1 MLTYWLM
8 YLVPSIIT
16 LYVGSKTQ
24 IKLIPWVFIGFIF
37 IILVGLRYE
46 VGGDW
51 GNYLRNYQD
60 MQGLSL
66 VEILRYGDPGHQ
78 FFTWLSQRW
87 NLGIYGI
94 NVLYGTIFI
103 IGLVK
108 FSRQM
113 TYPWLALTV
122 AIPYLI
128 IVVAMGYSRQGVAIG
143 LFLLAIVYLQEGKF
157 KTYVLLILIAA
168 LFHKTA
174 LVLLPL
180 GVFIYGKGGMIFR
193 ILMIIPVAYGAW
205 DMLLA
210 DAQQNLW
217 KNYVEAQMQSEGAK
231 IRVAMNLIPSLL
243 LLIYRKEWKKSFDDY
258 QFWFWIAL
266 GSIISIALVGFA
278 STAVDRV
285 ALYFIPI
292 QLVVFARL
300 PYLARKNI
308 SPSVTKIL
316 VVIMYSLVFFVWLN
330 YATHAK
336 YWLPYQNFLF
346 QGLY

>member
-1 MLTYWLM
+1 M

-113 TYPWLALTV
+113 T
-122 AIPYLI
+122 
-128 IVVAMGYSRQGVAIG
+128 
-143 LFLLAIVYLQEGKF
+143 
-157 KTYVLLILIAA
+157 
-168 LFHKTA
+168 
-174 LVLLPL
+174 
-180 GVFIYGKGGMIFR
+180 
-193 ILMIIPVAYGAW
+193 
-205 DMLLA
+205 
-210 DAQQNLW
+210 
-217 KNYVEAQMQSEGAK
+217 
-231 IRVAMNLIPSLL
+231 
-243 LLIYRKEWKKSFDDY
+243 
-258 QFWFWIAL
+258 
-266 GSIISIALVGFA
+266 
-278 STAVDRV
+278 
-285 ALYFIPI
+285 
-292 QLVVFARL
+292 
-300 PYLARKNI
+300 
-308 SPSVTKIL
+308 
-316 VVIMYSLVFFVWLN
+316 
-330 YATHAK
+330 
-336 YWLPYQNFLF
+336 
-346 QGLY
+346 